1 MVPALSAI
9 IALGNAA
16 ARPLAPIR
24 RVVAIW
30 KRSELSGHVTGS
42 VCCTAWQAHRASR
55 SQWML
60 WESSESNLH
69 QTTRVSVIRFVDQ
82 LSATAS
88 PGVGQ
93 LAEKTLECRGIQRLA
108 VSRIYD
114 TEEEMFLFPPVSTST
129 TPESANSTTK
139 SSSQNVGTNISAP
152 T

>member
-9 IALGNAA
+9 MALGNAA
-16 ARPLAPIR
+16 AWPLAPIR

-69 QTTRVSVIRFVDQ
+69 QTTRVSIIRFVDQ

-93 LAEKTLECRGIQRLA
+93 LAEKTLECRGIQSDQTGLSA
-108 VSRIYD
+108 SRELID
-114 TEEEMFLFPPVSTST
+114 GLPGQSKRHFSLL
-129 TPESANSTTK
+129 
-139 SSSQNVGTNISAP
+139 QVG
-152 T
+152 

>member
-1 MVPALSAI
+1 MHASSGIISLARGRADISASPAPR
-9 IALGNAA
+9 LGG
-16 ARPLAPIR
+16 RWR
-24 RVVAIW
+24 
-30 KRSELSGHVTGS
+30 EH
-42 VCCTAWQAHRASR
+42 
-55 SQWML
+55 
-60 WESSESNLH
+60 
-69 QTTRVSVIRFVDQ
+69 RFVDQ

>member
-1 MVPALSAI
+1 M
-9 IALGNAA
+9 ALGNAA
-16 ARPLAPIR
+16 AWPLAPIR

-69 QTTRVSVIRFVDQ
+69 QTTRVSIIRFVDQ

-93 LAEKTLECRGIQRLA
+93 LAEKTLECRDIPSVQRGLSA
-108 VSRIYD
+108 WRELMTVSRVRASDI
-114 TEEEMFLFPPVSTST
+114 FHFFR
-129 TPESANSTTK
+129 
-139 SSSQNVGTNISAP
+139 
-152 T
+152 